1 MYNYFLSII
10 NRIKN
15 FMTWDPYIRRSYSQ
29 EGEDLV
35 LRKIF
40 KKNQNGFYVDVGA
53 HHPKRFS
60 NTYLLY
66 LKGWKGINIDAT
78 PDSMKIFNK
87 IRPRDINIELGV
99 SSSEGKLDYYL
110 FNEPALNSFSKKL
123 SDKREE
129 NNPNFSKKIVKVDVK
144 PLKEILNIYLKNY
157 KIDFLN
163 VDVEGMDLDVLQSN
177 DWSKYRPTYILVEI
191 LNNNLYE
198 IEKEPIFQFLKKQN
212 YVVFA
217 KQVNTVFFKDIYL

>member
-1 MYNYFLSII
+1 MYNYFLSIK
-10 NRIKN
+10 NRIKD
-15 FMTWDPYIRRSYSQ
+15 FIIWDPYIRRSYSQ

-78 PDSMKIFNK
+78 PGSMKIFNK
-87 IRPRDINIELGV
+87 MRPRDINIELGV

-123 SDKREE
+123 SDKRKE

-144 PLKEILNIYLKNY
+144 PLKEILNVYLKNY

-217 KQVNTVFFKDIYL
+217 KQVNTVFFKDICL